1 MAHED
6 VIALLAQAEEKY
18 RLKIFE
24 NICERT
30 VRTLPL
36 RDRLQVIGRAVM
48 ERTDYEGYVLGRRLV
63 SAGEEM
69 DRPC

>member
-1 MAHED
+1 MARES
-6 VIALLAQAEEKY
+6 IEELLAKAVDRY

-30 VRTLPL
+30 VRQRPL
-36 RDRLQVIGRAVM
+36 SQRLRTVGKAIM

-63 SAGEEM
+63 AAADKM
-69 DRPC
+69 DGQC